1 MLTRADLAK
10 YPFLNEASDY
20 IKELGISIDDIA
32 SPDFSPVLE
41 RAEKRLEEALS
52 KGRVSNEFGNENA
65 EILSFPVSNLILAL
79 TGEER
84 ARRRFALAEA
94 KRAYELLRQ
103 EGPEKL
109 EHIASTTFAW
119 KVRRLDIK
127 LGRRFYNFGLSL
139 PDFLHNAVHL
149 REPRW
154 NLPNRVL
161 DHGFVYVTRDEAAR
175 LMEEEV
181 RTKILER
188 SSRTPDEVPELFG
201 SRVARTRGLVIKWPR
216 A

>member
-32 SPDFSPVLE
+32 SPDYSLVLE

-52 KGRVSNEFGNENA
+52 KGRVSNEFSNENA
-65 EILSFPVSNLILAL
+65 EILSFPVSNLILSL

-84 ARRRFALAEA
+84 AQRRFALAEA

-103 EGPEKL
+103 ESPEKL

-119 KVRRLDIK
+119 KVKRLEIK
-127 LGRRFYNFGLSL
+127 LGRRFYDFGLSL
-139 PDFLHNAVHL
+139 PDFL
-149 REPRW
+149 
-154 NLPNRVL
+154 
-161 DHGFVYVTRDEAAR
+161 
-175 LMEEEV
+175 
-181 RTKILER
+181 
-188 SSRTPDEVPELFG
+188 
-201 SRVARTRGLVIKWPR
+201 
-216 A
+216 